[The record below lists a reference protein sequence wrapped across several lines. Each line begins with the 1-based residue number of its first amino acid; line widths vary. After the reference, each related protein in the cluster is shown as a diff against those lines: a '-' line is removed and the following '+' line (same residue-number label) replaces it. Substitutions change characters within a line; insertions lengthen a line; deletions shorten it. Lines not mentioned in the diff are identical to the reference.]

1 MTTTYMSIVIIL
13 QWRLPPIVYVVYRMF
28 LAVYADFW
36 LIYTSVEFAGFGTAE
51 SDIINGNNSTENRT
65 KNGTDVMVIYPWYA
79 YLTNWTYLMLC
90 VYLTWHF
97 FVTVAYFLQ
106 NPMPFNNR
114 PDPAFHRKLFPECQ
128 SSSFYTATEYRQV
141 SSLEPVLGNG
151 VSDLP
156 WYFKMVWVL
165 FSIASVGSVLVTLV
179 FFIFLWPL
187 FNTSSI
193 GMMNLQLHGI
203 NSLIIGVEVVLSA
216 VPCRLY
222 HFVYALLYGITY
234 LIFSAIF
241 YGAGNTEPI
250 YPGVLD
256 WRKPGQTTMFCL
268 ILGFIGMPIL
278 QSFFF
283 LVYKI
288 RMFIYRK
295 LVEDI
300 NLEAIDDE
308 QGNKFTQYRL

>member
-1 MTTTYMSIVIIL
+1 MYIVIL

-256 WRKPGQTTMFCL
+256 WRKPGQTTIFCL

-308 QGNKFTQYRL
+308 QGNHDKFTQYRL